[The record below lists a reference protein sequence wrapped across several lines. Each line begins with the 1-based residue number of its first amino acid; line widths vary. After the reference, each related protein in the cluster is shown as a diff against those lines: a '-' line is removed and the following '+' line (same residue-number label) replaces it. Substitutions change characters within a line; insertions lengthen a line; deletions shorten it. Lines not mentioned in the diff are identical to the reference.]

1 MITKQQIMRISIL
14 LLFLLFECSLFA
26 QKPLQYNAYL
36 GGKYM
41 QAVLITDSLG
51 NIEGYYVDFQTKE
64 KVRVTGQYHELG
76 EWMEL
81 KTDEPNILFKY
92 IRARINRIDGTFKGY
107 YYNWENYIGN
117 ITLST
122 QEPDIAYEENRDIA
136 NINDIYLLMR
146 RDFKLPAYSDSKP
159 FQHDILSGKYYL
171 VFENGEKEE
180 RGIQLQRRKMLEYAG
195 LHVVFRDL
203 KWSTDSDFYECNL
216 HLQVLTYYPT
226 HLILAV
232 AEEKS
237 GDIKKSGDTSLIHRF
252 SFAVYEK
259 VETEKQGELFWKNVS
274 KSKFPS
280 DMQEKML
287 SKTIGGKV
295 TELSNYYQLEFDR
308 KCILNVNIPNS
319 YLLVPIPGNPGKKN
333 AFNWS
338 FSGEMKF
345 LFE

>member
-1 MITKQQIMRISIL
+1 
-14 LLFLLFECSLFA
+14 
-26 QKPLQYNAYL
+26 
-36 GGKYM
+36 M
-41 QAVLITDSLG
+41 QAVLITDSVG

-64 KVRVTGQYHELG
+64 KVRVIGQYHELG

-81 KTDEPNILFKY
+81 KTDETNILFKY
-92 IRARINRIDGTFKGY
+92 IRARINRTDGTFKGY
-107 YYNWENYIGN
+107 YYTWENYIGN
-117 ITLST
+117 IALST

-136 NINDIYLLMR
+136 NINDIYPLIR
-146 RDFKLPAYSDSKP
+146 RDFKLPSYSDSKP

-171 VFENGEKEE
+171 VYENGEKEE

-203 KWSTDSDFYECNL
+203 KWSTDSDFYESNL

-232 AEEKS
+232 AEEKF
-237 GDIKKSGDTSLIHRF
+237 GHIKNTGDTSLLHRF

-259 VETEKQGELFWKNVS
+259 EEVDKQGEALWKNVS

-280 DMQEKML
+280 DMMEKML
-287 SKTIGGKV
+287 SKTIAGKV

-308 KCILNVNIPNS
+308 KCLLNVNIPNS
-319 YLLVPIPGNPGKKN
+319 YLLVPTPGNPGKN
-333 AFNWS
+333 IVFNWL
-338 FSGEMKF
+338 FFGNVKF